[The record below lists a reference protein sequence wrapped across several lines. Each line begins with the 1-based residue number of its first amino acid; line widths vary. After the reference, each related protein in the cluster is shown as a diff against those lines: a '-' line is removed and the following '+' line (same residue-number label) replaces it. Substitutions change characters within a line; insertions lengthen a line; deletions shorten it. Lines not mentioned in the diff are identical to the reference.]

1 VDSPGFA
8 DMQQVRHFSRYGPA
22 LFSVLALLIIVLML
36 QRFREPELG
45 ERTFR
50 AGYEEVPPSEFAGAD
65 GSPRGAVIEVMQEAA
80 RRRRLQL
87 VWVHASAGSER
98 SLSTAETELWPIF
111 SDLPWRRSL
120 FFVSRPYSFVRYWL
134 VVDQNSP
141 LTSSSQMAGRSVV
154 VKYPPGMMEAV
165 ARWFFPQARVQRQ
178 PDDAGVFHAIC
189 SGESDGAVVAERV
202 EQRIGEVQTGPCLGR
217 SFRYLPIPD
226 GYGNAGIGAAR
237 GNLRAIQAANALRE
251 EISEMARDGT
261 LAGIYFRWYHESNN
275 DTLTL
280 DLTEEARRREVLRN
294 IGIGGL
300 FLILGVIY
308 WLYHR
313 ARAARKMADA
323 ACARATEATASKSEF
338 LANMSHEIRTP
349 MNAIIG
355 MTQLT
360 LETALDDE
368 QRDCLS
374 TVGRSAQALLRLLN
388 DILDFSKVEAG
399 KLDLISSAFDLR
411 QCIGDVVRTL
421 SPGAEER
428 GLRLTSQVDCG
439 VPEFLLGDRQRLQ
452 QIVMNLVGNALKFTH
467 QGGVHVRT
475 AVESRDSEAIAIH
488 LTVADT
494 GLGIPADKQQII
506 FAPFEQADGSTT
518 RKYGG
523 TGLGLAISTQVAR
536 LMNGTLEVES
546 PWRDPDNGRLIAGS
560 TFHFRASFKESP
572 APDHRE
578 AAVAAPL
585 VRGLRV
591 LLAEDNAVNQKLAMR
606 LLEKGGHIVHV
617 AANGREAVE
626 IFSREE
632 VDVILMDLQMP
643 EMDGFQ
649 ATSAIRESEQARGG
663 HVPIVALT
671 AHALSGDR
679 ANCLSSGM
687 DDYLAK
693 PYSYEDLNL
702 VLAEVIRPSV
712 LTT

>member
-1 VDSPGFA
+1 
-8 DMQQVRHFSRYGPA
+8 
-22 LFSVLALLIIVLML
+22 
-36 QRFREPELG
+36 
-45 ERTFR
+45 
-50 AGYEEVPPSEFAGAD
+50 
-65 GSPRGAVIEVMQEAA
+65 
-80 RRRRLQL
+80 
-87 VWVHASAGSER
+87 
-98 SLSTAETELWPIF
+98 
-111 SDLPWRRSL
+111 
-120 FFVSRPYSFVRYWL
+120 
-134 VVDQNSP
+134 
-141 LTSSSQMAGRSVV
+141 
-154 VKYPPGMMEAV
+154 
-165 ARWFFPQARVQRQ
+165 
-178 PDDAGVFHAIC
+178 
-189 SGESDGAVVAERV
+189 
-202 EQRIGEVQTGPCLGR
+202 
-217 SFRYLPIPD
+217 
-226 GYGNAGIGAAR
+226 
-237 GNLRAIQAANALRE
+237 
-251 EISEMARDGT
+251 
-261 LAGIYFRWYHESNN
+261 
-275 DTLTL
+275 
-280 DLTEEARRREVLRN
+280 
-294 IGIGGL
+294 
-300 FLILGVIY
+300 
-308 WLYHR
+308 
-313 ARAARKMADA
+313 
-323 ACARATEATASKSEF
+323 
-338 LANMSHEIRTP
+338 MSHEIRTP

-536 LMNGTLEVES
+536 LMNGTLDVES

-643 EMDGFQ
+643 EMDGLE
-649 ATSAIRESEQARGG
+649 ASRRIRRTLPADRQ
-663 HVPIVALT
+663 PKIIALT
-671 AHALSGDR
+671 ANAMQGDR
-679 ANCLSSGM
+679 EICLDAGM
-687 DDYLAK
+687 DDYISK
-693 PYSYEDLNL
+693 PVKMHEI
-702 VLAEVIRPSV
+702 VAAIRRQFSKAGIAPPVTS
-712 LTT
+712 

>member
-1 VDSPGFA
+1 
-8 DMQQVRHFSRYGPA
+8 
-22 LFSVLALLIIVLML
+22 
-36 QRFREPELG
+36 
-45 ERTFR
+45 
-50 AGYEEVPPSEFAGAD
+50 
-65 GSPRGAVIEVMQEAA
+65 
-80 RRRRLQL
+80 
-87 VWVHASAGSER
+87 
-98 SLSTAETELWPIF
+98 
-111 SDLPWRRSL
+111 
-120 FFVSRPYSFVRYWL
+120 
-134 VVDQNSP
+134 
-141 LTSSSQMAGRSVV
+141 
-154 VKYPPGMMEAV
+154 
-165 ARWFFPQARVQRQ
+165 
-178 PDDAGVFHAIC
+178 
-189 SGESDGAVVAERV
+189 
-202 EQRIGEVQTGPCLGR
+202 
-217 SFRYLPIPD
+217 
-226 GYGNAGIGAAR
+226 
-237 GNLRAIQAANALRE
+237 
-251 EISEMARDGT
+251 
-261 LAGIYFRWYHESNN
+261 
-275 DTLTL
+275 
-280 DLTEEARRREVLRN
+280 
-294 IGIGGL
+294 
-300 FLILGVIY
+300 
-308 WLYHR
+308 
-313 ARAARKMADA
+313 
-323 ACARATEATASKSEF
+323 
-338 LANMSHEIRTP
+338 
-349 MNAIIG
+349 
-355 MTQLT
+355 
-360 LETALDDE
+360 
-368 QRDCLS
+368 
-374 TVGRSAQALLRLLN
+374 
-388 DILDFSKVEAG
+388 
-399 KLDLISSAFDLR
+399 
-411 QCIGDVVRTL
+411 
-421 SPGAEER
+421 
-428 GLRLTSQVDCG
+428 
-439 VPEFLLGDRQRLQ
+439 
-452 QIVMNLVGNALKFTH
+452 MNLVGNALKFTH